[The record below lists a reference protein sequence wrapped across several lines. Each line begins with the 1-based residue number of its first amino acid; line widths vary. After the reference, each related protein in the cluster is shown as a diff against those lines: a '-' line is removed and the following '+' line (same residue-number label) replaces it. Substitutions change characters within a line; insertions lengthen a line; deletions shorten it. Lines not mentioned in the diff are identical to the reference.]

1 MTTQAVTISNLPP
14 AVVGLNIDEPTW
26 NALKNSIYPGAKDDS
41 VIMAVSYCRARQL
54 DPLMKPV
61 HLVPMS
67 VKDAVSGKY
76 EMRDV
81 VMPGVGLYRIQADR
95 SGNYA
100 GAQEPEFGPDLTQ
113 TFNGVE
119 ITFPQW
125 CKYTLSKLMPNG
137 TIVEFSAKE
146 YWLENYATA
155 GRDTQAPNA
164 MWKKR
169 PYGQLAKCFDDE
181 TEILTDEGFQ
191 LFSKVT
197 GKILQ
202 VTTNGLESSSAIPF
216 VQPYSGSMVTANGSR
231 LNFSVTPNHDMLTNN
246 GKVEAATLYQKA
258 TTDSSKW
265 AIPRSVV
272 SNRPDANISDQLLYL
287 VGYLLADGYHSGY
300 HQIRVSVSRLYK
312 IEALFSLGLHSK
324 VSVKKDAGREAVT
337 GKRIIK
343 TIRDKKS
350 FTYDFSLV
358 SKYMTA
364 DKRVHP
370 EWILS
375 LSSRQ
380 AKIVVD
386 SLLEFDGSHNGSVRR
401 LHQRNTNVISA
412 FELLA
417 IQAGYSISSP
427 SVQKSDIGSCSLF
440 TLSETTTSPVV
451 KGLSKNSSSLVI
463 TQNTSGKVW
472 CVTVPSGVI
481 VVRRHGL
488 SMLCGNCAEAQA
500 LRKGWPEIG
509 QQPTAEEM
517 EGKSLDVNEGKEHS
531 QGSQQPSQPQALPE
545 YSAEQFQRALADWT
559 TLISKGKKTAAQII
573 NTIESKYTLT
583 SAQIKTIEHLEAE
596 DANH

>member
-1 MTTQAVTISNLPP
+1 MTTQAVTTNTLPP

-67 VKDAVSGKY
+67 VKDALTGKY

-113 TFNGVE
+113 TFNGIE

-169 PYGQLAKCFDDE
+169 PYGQLAKC
-181 TEILTDEGFQ
+181 
-191 LFSKVT
+191 
-197 GKILQ
+197 
-202 VTTNGLESSSAIPF
+202 
-216 VQPYSGSMVTANGSR
+216 
-231 LNFSVTPNHDMLTNN
+231 
-246 GKVEAATLYQKA
+246 
-258 TTDSSKW
+258 
-265 AIPRSVV
+265 
-272 SNRPDANISDQLLYL
+272 
-287 VGYLLADGYHSGY
+287 
-300 HQIRVSVSRLYK
+300 
-312 IEALFSLGLHSK
+312 
-324 VSVKKDAGREAVT
+324 
-337 GKRIIK
+337 
-343 TIRDKKS
+343 
-350 FTYDFSLV
+350 
-358 SKYMTA
+358 
-364 DKRVHP
+364 
-370 EWILS
+370 
-375 LSSRQ
+375 
-380 AKIVVD
+380 
-386 SLLEFDGSHNGSVRR
+386 
-401 LHQRNTNVISA
+401 
-412 FELLA
+412 
-417 IQAGYSISSP
+417 
-427 SVQKSDIGSCSLF
+427 
-440 TLSETTTSPVV
+440 
-451 KGLSKNSSSLVI
+451 
-463 TQNTSGKVW
+463 
-472 CVTVPSGVI
+472 
-481 VVRRHGL
+481 
-488 SMLCGNCAEAQA
+488 AEAQA

-517 EGKSLDVNEGKEHS
+517 EGKSLDVNEGKEHG
-531 QGSQQPSQPQALPE
+531 QGTQEPTQPQVLPE

-583 SAQIKTIEHLEAE
+583 SAQIKSIEYLEAE

>member
-1 MTTQAVTISNLPP
+1 MTTQAVTTNTLPP

-67 VKDAVSGKY
+67 VKDALTGNY
-76 EMRDV
+76 ETRDV

-155 GRDTQAPNA
+155 GRDSQAPNA

-169 PYGQLAKCFDDE
+169 PYGQLAK
-181 TEILTDEGFQ
+181 
-191 LFSKVT
+191 
-197 GKILQ
+197 
-202 VTTNGLESSSAIPF
+202 
-216 VQPYSGSMVTANGSR
+216 
-231 LNFSVTPNHDMLTNN
+231 
-246 GKVEAATLYQKA
+246 
-258 TTDSSKW
+258 
-265 AIPRSVV
+265 
-272 SNRPDANISDQLLYL
+272 
-287 VGYLLADGYHSGY
+287 
-300 HQIRVSVSRLYK
+300 
-312 IEALFSLGLHSK
+312 
-324 VSVKKDAGREAVT
+324 
-337 GKRIIK
+337 
-343 TIRDKKS
+343 
-350 FTYDFSLV
+350 
-358 SKYMTA
+358 
-364 DKRVHP
+364 
-370 EWILS
+370 
-375 LSSRQ
+375 
-380 AKIVVD
+380 
-386 SLLEFDGSHNGSVRR
+386 
-401 LHQRNTNVISA
+401 
-412 FELLA
+412 
-417 IQAGYSISSP
+417 
-427 SVQKSDIGSCSLF
+427 
-440 TLSETTTSPVV
+440 
-451 KGLSKNSSSLVI
+451 
-463 TQNTSGKVW
+463 
-472 CVTVPSGVI
+472 
-481 VVRRHGL
+481 
-488 SMLCGNCAEAQA
+488 CAEAQA

-531 QGSQQPSQPQALPE
+531 QGSQQPSQPQVLPE

-559 TLISKGKKTAAQII
+559 TLINKGKKTAAQII

>member
-1 MTTQAVTISNLPP
+1 MTTQAVTTNTLPP

-67 VKDAVSGKY
+67 VKDALTGKY

-113 TFNGVE
+113 NFNGVE

-169 PYGQLAKCFDDE
+169 PYGQLAKC
-181 TEILTDEGFQ
+181 
-191 LFSKVT
+191 
-197 GKILQ
+197 
-202 VTTNGLESSSAIPF
+202 
-216 VQPYSGSMVTANGSR
+216 
-231 LNFSVTPNHDMLTNN
+231 
-246 GKVEAATLYQKA
+246 
-258 TTDSSKW
+258 
-265 AIPRSVV
+265 
-272 SNRPDANISDQLLYL
+272 
-287 VGYLLADGYHSGY
+287 
-300 HQIRVSVSRLYK
+300 
-312 IEALFSLGLHSK
+312 
-324 VSVKKDAGREAVT
+324 
-337 GKRIIK
+337 
-343 TIRDKKS
+343 
-350 FTYDFSLV
+350 
-358 SKYMTA
+358 
-364 DKRVHP
+364 
-370 EWILS
+370 
-375 LSSRQ
+375 
-380 AKIVVD
+380 
-386 SLLEFDGSHNGSVRR
+386 
-401 LHQRNTNVISA
+401 
-412 FELLA
+412 
-417 IQAGYSISSP
+417 
-427 SVQKSDIGSCSLF
+427 
-440 TLSETTTSPVV
+440 
-451 KGLSKNSSSLVI
+451 
-463 TQNTSGKVW
+463 
-472 CVTVPSGVI
+472 
-481 VVRRHGL
+481 
-488 SMLCGNCAEAQA
+488 AEAQA

-531 QGSQQPSQPQALPE
+531 QGSQQPSQPQVLPE

-559 TLISKGKKTAAQII
+559 TLINKGKKTAAQII

>member
-1 MTTQAVTISNLPP
+1 MTTQAVTTNTLPP

-67 VKDAVSGKY
+67 VKDALAGKS
-76 EMRDV
+76 EWRDV

-100 GAQEPEFGPDLTQ
+100 GAQEPEFGPDITQ
-113 TFNGVE
+113 TLNGVE

-169 PYGQLAKCFDDE
+169 PYGQLAKC
-181 TEILTDEGFQ
+181 
-191 LFSKVT
+191 
-197 GKILQ
+197 
-202 VTTNGLESSSAIPF
+202 
-216 VQPYSGSMVTANGSR
+216 
-231 LNFSVTPNHDMLTNN
+231 
-246 GKVEAATLYQKA
+246 
-258 TTDSSKW
+258 
-265 AIPRSVV
+265 
-272 SNRPDANISDQLLYL
+272 
-287 VGYLLADGYHSGY
+287 
-300 HQIRVSVSRLYK
+300 
-312 IEALFSLGLHSK
+312 
-324 VSVKKDAGREAVT
+324 
-337 GKRIIK
+337 
-343 TIRDKKS
+343 
-350 FTYDFSLV
+350 
-358 SKYMTA
+358 
-364 DKRVHP
+364 
-370 EWILS
+370 
-375 LSSRQ
+375 
-380 AKIVVD
+380 
-386 SLLEFDGSHNGSVRR
+386 
-401 LHQRNTNVISA
+401 
-412 FELLA
+412 
-417 IQAGYSISSP
+417 
-427 SVQKSDIGSCSLF
+427 
-440 TLSETTTSPVV
+440 
-451 KGLSKNSSSLVI
+451 
-463 TQNTSGKVW
+463 
-472 CVTVPSGVI
+472 
-481 VVRRHGL
+481 
-488 SMLCGNCAEAQA
+488 AEAQA

-531 QGSQQPSQPQALPE
+531 QGNQQPSQPQTLPE

-559 TLISKGKKTAAQII
+559 MLINKGKKTAAQII

-583 SAQIKTIEHLEAE
+583 SAQIKAIEYLEAE